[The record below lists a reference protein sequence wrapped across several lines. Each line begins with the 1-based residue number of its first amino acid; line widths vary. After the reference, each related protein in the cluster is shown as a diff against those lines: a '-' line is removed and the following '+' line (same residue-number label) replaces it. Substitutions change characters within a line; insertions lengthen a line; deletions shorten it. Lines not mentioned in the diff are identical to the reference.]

1 LNSHAANGF
10 TDAPM
15 SKGKNKN
22 LHHSVIKDMIEGIF
36 EPFLK
41 KEDDEIRFTSD
52 DFSRLPQNHFPN
64 QESTTDHS
72 QVTRV
77 KIGHFR

>member
-22 LHHSVIKDMIEGIF
+22 LHHSVIKDMIEVIF
-36 EPFLK
+36 DPFL
-41 KEDDEIRFTSD
+41 EQQDD
-52 DFSRLPQNHFPN
+52 
-64 QESTTDHS
+64 
-72 QVTRV
+72 
-77 KIGHFR
+77 